1 MPKQNRQRKR
11 NGTPRPKARRAAPLL
26 DLPRMNLYRSPRV
39 GMPQEYRTTL
49 KYHTYGTVTN
59 AAGFVASI
67 KFSTNAYDVDPTL
80 GSTAMP
86 YFLEL
91 SAIYQRFRTLRIG
104 YKFIVQNAEAFP
116 VSILTGFSQAS
127 VASGSLGITYAGN
140 PHFKVTGLA
149 PATGNSCRTITGSTT
164 VCDIVGTQQ
173 PLFDDLYT
181 GSTTSSTLATASY
194 VWAYCGINST
204 NALTA
209 LGMIVTTEI
218 ILDVVFHRPNL
229 LAV

>member
-1 MPKQNRQRKR
+1 MSKPNNKSRKATRRNNR
-11 NGTPRPKARRAAPLL
+11 NGGNKPVM
-26 DLPRMNLYRSPRV
+26 DLSKINLYRSPRT

-59 AAGFVASI
+59 AAGFVASV

-86 YFLEL
+86 FFAEL
-91 SAIYQRFRTLRIG
+91 AAVYQRFRTLRIG

-127 VASGSLGITYAGN
+127 IASGSLGITYAGN

-149 PATGNSCRTITGSTT
+149 PATGNSCKTITGSVT
-164 VCDIVGTQQ
+164 VCEIVGTQQ

-218 ILDVVFHRPNL
+218 ALDIVFHRPNL